1 MAAGALAGDAPDSG
15 HLSPDHLEQNLAAAD
30 LRLGAEELDEIAAAA

>member
-1 MAAGALAGDAPDSG
+1 MLPIPGYP
-15 HLSPDHLEQNLAAAD
+15 SPDHLEQNLAAAD